1 MALKN
6 HSKNILK
13 IEIVIYKHTKSLK
26 KKVKRLRAYARALV
40 DVANTLNIVSTK
52 FAWTFINIEFL
63 QCIFKSRKR
72 LSMFHIIRDQ
82 FPNLRS

>member
-13 IEIVIYKHTKSLK
+13 IKIVIYKHTKSL

-40 DVANTLNIVSTK
+40 DIANTVNIVSTK
-52 FAWTFINIEFL
+52 FAWTFINI
-63 QCIFKSRKR
+63 
-72 LSMFHIIRDQ
+72 
-82 FPNLRS
+82 